1 MSLVRLERADGVAR
15 VVLCR
20 CGMQNA
26 LVPELLD
33 DLLAALAL
41 LRNDTDCRAVLL
53 AAEGPAFSIGG
64 DMRRF
69 QREAAN
75 AASLQAYAAGLVGKL
90 NEAILAL
97 IDLPQP
103 VVAAVHGVVTGGSIG
118 LVLAADLIYLAP
130 QVVFKAHYATAGFG
144 PDGGWTALLGRTAG
158 VHRAAAA
165 LLLNRSIRADDA
177 LAWGLA
183 SEVVPADRLQQTA
196 EAAAHRMAAYPLGSL
211 RAAKRLLWG
220 DRAQLAAD
228 LDAERRHFL
237 ELIAQ
242 PAAVQGVA
250 AFLRD
255 FRDYPDDSRA
265 HDASEVDSAPANSAD

>member
-1 MSLVRLERADGVAR
+1 MSLVRVERADGVAR

-20 CGMQNA
+20 SGMHNA
-26 LVPELLD
+26 LVLELLD
-33 DLLAALAL
+33 ELLAELES
-41 LRNDTDCRAVLL
+41 LRNDADCRAVLL

-69 QREAAN
+69 QRERAA
-75 AASLQAYAAGLVGKL
+75 LYAYSDGLVGRL
-90 NEAILAL
+90 NQAILAL

-103 VVAAVHGVVTGGSIG
+103 VLAAVHGAVTGGSIG

-144 PDGGWTALLGRTAG
+144 PDGGWTALVGRLAG

-165 LLLNRSIRADDA
+165 LLLNRSVRAEEA
-177 LAWGLA
+177 VAWGLA
-183 SEVVPADRLQQTA
+183 NEVVAADRLEQTV
-196 EAAAHRMAAYPLGSL
+196 AAAARRIAAYPAGTL

-220 DRAQLAAD
+220 ERALLAAD
-228 LDAERRHFL
+228 LEAERRRFL

-242 PAAVQGVA
+242 PAALQGIDS
-250 AFLRD
+250 FLRD
-255 FRDYPDDSRA
+255 FRDYPDDA
-265 HDASEVDSAPANSAD
+265 EPADSEH

>member
-1 MSLVRLERADGVAR
+1 MNLVRVERAEGVAR

-20 CGMQNA
+20 PAMHNA
-26 LVPELLD
+26 LVPELLG
-33 DLLAALAL
+33 DLLAELEK
-41 LRNDTDCRAVLL
+41 LRNDADCRAVLL

-69 QREAAN
+69 QRER
-75 AASLQAYAAGLVGKL
+75 ASLRAYSAGLVGQL
-90 NEAILAL
+90 NQAILAL

-103 VVAAVHGVVTGGSIG
+103 VLACVHGVVTGGSIG

-130 QVVFKAHYATAGFG
+130 QVVFKAHYATAGFS
-144 PDGGWTALLGRTAG
+144 PDGGWTALVGRIAG

-165 LLLNRSIRADDA
+165 LLMNRSIRAEEA

-183 SEVVPADRLQQTA
+183 NEVVAADQLQQTA
-196 EAAAHRMAAYPLGSL
+196 AAAARRMAAFPAGTL

-228 LDAERRHFL
+228 LEAERRRFL
-237 ELIAQ
+237 DLIVQ
-242 PAAVQGVA
+242 PAALEGVD

-255 FRDYPDDSRA
+255 FRGYPDDP
-265 HDASEVDSAPANSAD
+265 DSANSED

>member
-1 MSLVRLERADGVAR
+1 MTLVRVERADGVAR

-20 CGMQNA
+20 SGMRNA

-33 DLLAALAL
+33 ELLAALAQ
-41 LRNDTDCRAVLL
+41 LRDDAECRAVLL

-69 QREAAN
+69 QRERERGSAG
-75 AASLQAYAAGLVGKL
+75 SLHAYSSLLVGRL

-103 VVAAVHGVVTGGSIG
+103 VVVAVHGIVTGGSIG

-130 QVVFKAHYATAGFG
+130 QVVFKAHYATAGFS
-144 PDGGWTALLGRTAG
+144 PDGGWTALVGRVAG

-165 LLLNRSIRADDA
+165 LLLNRSVRAEEA
-177 LAWGLA
+177 VAWGLA
-183 SEVVPADRLQQTA
+183 NAVLAAGALEET
-196 EAAAHRMAAYPLGSL
+196 AAAAARRMAAYPAGTM

-228 LDAERRHFL
+228 LEAERRQFL
-237 ELIAQ
+237 ELIVQ
-242 PAAVQGVA
+242 PAAQEGVS

-255 FRDYPDDSRA
+255 FRDYPDDSGPVN
-265 HDASEVDSAPANSAD
+265 SED

>member
-20 CGMQNA
+20 SGMHNA

-33 DLLAALAL
+33 DLLAALAP
-41 LRNDTDCRAVLL
+41 LRDDAECRAVLL

-69 QREAAN
+69 QRERAA
-75 AASLQAYAAGLVGKL
+75 LHAYSAGLVGRL

-103 VVAAVHGVVTGGSIG
+103 VVAAVHGIVTGGSIG
-118 LVLAADLIYLAP
+118 LVLAADLVYLAP

-144 PDGGWTALLGRTAG
+144 PDGGWTALAGRIAG

-165 LLLNRSIRADDA
+165 LLLNRSVRAEEA
-177 LAWGLA
+177 VAWGLA
-183 SEVVPADRLQQTA
+183 NEVVAADQLQQTA
-196 EAAAHRMAAYPLGSL
+196 AAAARRMAGYPAGTL

-228 LDAERRHFL
+228 LEAERRHFL

-242 PAAVQGVA
+242 PAAMQGVD

-255 FRDYPDDSRA
+255 FSDYPLD
-265 HDASEVDSAPANSAD
+265 E

>member
-1 MSLVRLERADGVAR
+1 MSMVRVERAHGVAR

-20 CGMQNA
+20 SGMHNA

-33 DLLAALAL
+33 ELLAELAQ
-41 LRNDTDCRAVLL
+41 LRDDPDCRAVLF

-69 QREAAN
+69 QRERAALDEY
-75 AASLQAYAAGLVGKL
+75 SAGLVGRL
-90 NEAILAL
+90 NQAILAL

-103 VVAAVHGVVTGGSIG
+103 VVAEVHGLVTGGSIG
-118 LVLAADLIYLAP
+118 LVLAADLVYLAP
-130 QVVFKAHYATAGFG
+130 QVVFKAHYATAGFS
-144 PDGGWTALLGRTAG
+144 PDGGWTALAGRLAG

-165 LLLNRSIRADDA
+165 LLLNRSIRAEEA
-177 LAWGLA
+177 VAWGLA
-183 SEVVPADRLQQTA
+183 NEVVEAGRLQET
-196 EAAAHRMAAYPLGSL
+196 AAAAARRMAAFPAGTL

-228 LDAERRHFL
+228 LEAERRHFL
-237 ELIAQ
+237 ELIVQ
-242 PAAVQGVA
+242 PAAMQGIA

-255 FRDYPDDSRA
+255 FQDYPNSPDSE
-265 HDASEVDSAPANSAD
+265 D

>member
-1 MSLVRLERADGVAR
+1 MSLVRIERSAGVAR
-15 VVLCR
+15 AVLCR
-20 CGMQNA
+20 TGMHNA
-26 LVPELLD
+26 LVPELLAE
-33 DLLAALAL
+33 LLAALAEL
-41 LRNDTDCRAVLL
+41 KDDAACRAIIL

-69 QREAAN
+69 QRERVGGNLHSYGAN
-75 AASLQAYAAGLVGKL
+75 LVGQL

-103 VVAAVHGVVTGGSIG
+103 VVAAVHGIVTGGSIG
-118 LVLAADLIYLAP
+118 LVLAADLVLLAP

-144 PDGGWTALLGRTAG
+144 PDGGWTALVSRLAGRR
-158 VHRAAAA
+158 RAASA
-165 LLLNRSIRADDA
+165 LLLNRSIRAEEA
-177 LAWGLA
+177 VAWGLA
-183 SEVVPADRLQQTA
+183 NEIVGA
-196 EAAAHRMAAYPLGSL
+196 EALQEEAAKSARKIAAYPPGTM

-228 LDAERRHFL
+228 LAAERTRFV

-242 PAAVQGVA
+242 PAATAGVD

-255 FRDYPDDSRA
+255 FAGYPDSSD
-265 HDASEVDSAPANSAD
+265 